1 MNKDQRY
8 ITEKAFKDVF
18 NAIGLVEASLSD
30 LPLFE
35 VGKDYTPKQR
45 EPYDALSDRFI
56 RSVEISIKFFRCYEK
71 LMYGENSDT
80 LRDVLN
86 KMEKLNLIS
95 SVILWMQMRD
105 VRNRIVHDYL
115 PEVVAEIYRSI
126 AGEFATELSSLKR
139 KEIHF

>member
-1 MNKDQRY
+1 MSKDQRF
-8 ITEKAFKDVF
+8 ITEKALKDAI
-18 NAIGLVEASLSD
+18 NAISLVEASLSD
-30 LPLFE
+30 MAPFDAR
-35 VGKDYTPKQR
+35 KNYTPKQR

-86 KMEKLNLIS
+86 KMEKLNLVS
-95 SVILWMQMRD
+95 SVMLWMRMRD

-115 PEVVAEIYRSI
+115 PEVIEEIYRSI
-126 AGEFATELSSLKR
+126 TGEFATELSNLR
-139 KEIHF
+139 KIEIRF

>member
-1 MNKDQRY
+1 MKKDQRY
-8 ITEKAFKDVF
+8 ITEKAFEDVI
-18 NAIGLVEASLSD
+18 NAVSLVEASLSD
-30 LPLFE
+30 LAPFDA
-35 VGKDYTPKQR
+35 GKDYTPKQR

-80 LRDVLN
+80 LRDALN

-95 SVILWMQMRD
+95 SVMMWMRMRD

-115 PEVVAEIYRSI
+115 REVIEEIYRSI
-126 AGEFATELSSLKR
+126 AGEFASELSNLKK
-139 KEIHF
+139 KEIRF

>member
-1 MNKDQRY
+1 MSKDQRF
-8 ITEKAFKDVF
+8 ITEKALKDAI
-18 NAIGLVEASLSD
+18 NAISLVEASLSD
-30 LPLFE
+30 MAPFDAR
-35 VGKDYTPKQR
+35 KNYTPKQR

-86 KMEKLNLIS
+86 KMEKLNLVS
-95 SVILWMQMRD
+95 SVMLWMRMRD

-115 PEVVAEIYRSI
+115 PEVIEEIYRSI
-126 AGEFATELSSLKR
+126 TGEFATELSNLR
-139 KEIHF
+139 EIEIRF

>member
-8 ITEKAFKDVF
+8 ITERAFKDVF
-18 NAIGLVEASLSD
+18 NAISLVESSLSG
-30 LPLFE
+30 LTPFE
-35 VGKDYTPKQR
+35 AGENYTPKQR

-95 SVILWMQMRD
+95 SVMLWMRMRD

-115 PEVVAEIYRSI
+115 PEVVAEIYHSI
-126 AGEFATELSSLKR
+126 AGEFATELSNLKR

>member
-1 MNKDQRY
+1 MNKDQRF
-8 ITEKAFKDVF
+8 ITEKAFQGTSK
-18 NAIGLVEASLSD
+18 AISLVEASLSD
-30 LPLFE
+30 LVPYDPR
-35 VGKDYTPKQR
+35 KDYTPKQR

-86 KMEKLNLIS
+86 KMEKLDFVS
-95 SVILWMQMRD
+95 STMLWMRMRD

-115 PEVVAEIYRSI
+115 PEAIEEIYRSV
-126 AGEFATELSSLKR
+126 AGEFATELSNLKK

>member
-1 MNKDQRY
+1 MSKDQRF
-8 ITEKAFKDVF
+8 ITEKALKDAI
-18 NAIGLVEASLSD
+18 NAISLVEASLSD
-30 LPLFE
+30 MAPFDAR
-35 VGKDYTPKQR
+35 KNYTPKQR

-86 KMEKLNLIS
+86 KMEKLNLVS
-95 SVILWMQMRD
+95 SVMLWMRMRD

-115 PEVVAEIYRSI
+115 PEVIEEIYRSI
-126 AGEFATELSSLKR
+126 TGEFATELSNLR
-139 KEIHF
+139 KMEIRF